1 MRTILIGAG
10 ILMVM
15 AGAGIRAQDQPSPL
29 DAPTTLRLPTSLPKC
44 GVNSVI
50 LALARAS
57 HIATGFEEDRE
68 DMPGCAGW
76 FARVDVIHTDS
87 ADSSITVRQVLD
99 QLVALAPRYR
109 WVDMD
114 GVAVIR
120 PIAAWTDSADVLN
133 GRVAPLH
140 LAVATVS
147 DTLDILFRKRPDDSP
162 PPGLNH
168 LNFNKPPFAM
178 TFDGGTMVEAFNALV
193 RSSGNA
199 GWMTRVLHASGVDGT
214 PALQVAVRTLKVGDR
229 TGVDG
234 AIITGAPLSRLIAA
248 R

>member
-1 MRTILIGAG
+1 MRKTLIGAG

-29 DAPTTLRLPTSLPKC
+29 NAPTTVRLPTNLPAC
-44 GVNSVI
+44 GVNTVT

-57 HIATGFEEDRE
+57 HVAIGFEESTE
-68 DMPGCAGW
+68 EHTACAGP
-76 FARVDVIHTDS
+76 FVRVNITH
-87 ADSSITVRQVLD
+87 ADSTDRSTTVAQVLD
-99 QLVALAPRYR
+99 QLMMLAPAYR
-109 WVDMD
+109 WADMD

-120 PIAAWTDSADVLN
+120 PVAAWTDSADVLN

-140 LAVATVS
+140 VAVATVS
-147 DTLDILFRKRPDDSP
+147 DTLDILLRKRPDDSP

-168 LNFNKPPFAM
+168 FNFHRPPFAM
-178 TFDGGTMVEAFNALV
+178 TFDGGTLVEAFNALV
-193 RSSGNA
+193 RASGNA

-214 PALQVAVRTLKVGDR
+214 PALQLTVRTFNVGDR

-234 AIITGAPLSRLIAA
+234 AIITGAPVSRLVAA